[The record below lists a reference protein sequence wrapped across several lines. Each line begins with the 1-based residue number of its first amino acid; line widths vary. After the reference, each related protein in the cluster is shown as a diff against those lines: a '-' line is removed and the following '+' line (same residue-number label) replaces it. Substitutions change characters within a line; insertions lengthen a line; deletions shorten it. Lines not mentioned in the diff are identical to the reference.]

1 VSPASTLE
9 TLPLDDPRWQPMTGV
24 FVQLS
29 QPLGG
34 RHVAEHDINEAL
46 ALGDLHCLYRYR
58 MVDGL
63 WERRLVSFLCWAS
76 HKLMC
81 WGDGVVTARFH
92 NIAEGPPV
100 PRSALDIARRD
111 IHPGGAYFPLPGIIA
126 IDTRIRGVFYG
137 WEPDLQRLWPTV
149 FVPVQWPM
157 KVETPKV
164 EIETPKVEIET
175 AIVEST
181 EIETAKPGSAI
192 AWILTLHPND
202 WHLKTAGEIRQ
213 KAAHLGCKLHVR
225 SFQRGLNELTANPTK
240 YRVK

>member
-1 VSPASTLE
+1 VSPAAAPE
-9 TLPLDDPRWQPMTGV
+9 TFPLDDPRWLPMTGV
-24 FVQLS
+24 FARLS

-34 RHVAEHDINEAL
+34 RHVAEHDVNEAL

-58 MVDGL
+58 MVNGL

-76 HKLMC
+76 QKLMC
-81 WGDGVVTARFH
+81 WGDGVITVRVRNVAD
-92 NIAEGPPV
+92 GPPA
-100 PRSALDIARRD
+100 PCSALRRD
-111 IHPGGAYFPLPGIIA
+111 IRSGGAHFPLPGTIA
-126 IDTRIRGVFYG
+126 IDTRIPGVFHG
-137 WEPDLQRLWPTV
+137 WGPDLQRLWAAV

-175 AIVEST
+175 ATVEST
-181 EIETAKPGSAI
+181 GIETAKPGSAI

-202 WHLKTAGEIRQ
+202 WHLKAPGEIRQ

-225 SFQRGLNELTANPTK
+225 SFQRGLNELQANPTK
-240 YRVK
+240 YRVE